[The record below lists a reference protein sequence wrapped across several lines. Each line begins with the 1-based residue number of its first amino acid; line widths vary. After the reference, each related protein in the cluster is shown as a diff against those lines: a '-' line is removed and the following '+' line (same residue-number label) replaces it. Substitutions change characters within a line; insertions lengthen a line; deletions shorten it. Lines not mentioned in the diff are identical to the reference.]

1 MPVKELETLGWLAL
15 CLFLSMA
22 LMSIKLWQIAGLAG
36 ATRTP

>member
-1 MPVKELETLGWLAL
+1 MPDTEFETPGWLAL

-22 LMSIKLWQIAGLAG
+22 LMRIKLWQIAGLAG